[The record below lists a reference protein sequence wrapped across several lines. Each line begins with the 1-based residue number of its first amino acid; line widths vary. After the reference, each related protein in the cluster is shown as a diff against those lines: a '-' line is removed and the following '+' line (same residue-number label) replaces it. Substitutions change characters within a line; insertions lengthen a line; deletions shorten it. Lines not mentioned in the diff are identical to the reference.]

1 MKLLITA
8 DLHLSLYKNK
18 RLIGELPLPLYYTK
32 VNLEKMAKTFKEENC
47 NAFVIAGD
55 LFHDKS
61 HIYMNAY
68 NILKEFIMT
77 NDKIPFWIITG
88 NHDISDIKGDINT
101 LDSLEQFEN
110 VKIIKKYEKYENVY
124 LLSYNK
130 YQVDLLKDMLEDLD
144 YDQFENNILI
154 SHFGVDEG
162 SLSTGMSI
170 KTGIKAKDL
179 FTTFKKIILGHYHK
193 PQEIKSEDGEKELI
207 YVGSPIQLNWG
218 EKNEEK
224 RFMILDTE
232 TLEQK
237 FIETETQKYIEIEI
251 NSIDDL
257 NNFED
262 EFDLSDINN
271 IYRIKTTLDRKEI
284 LQEKQVIKD
293 LNIPIIEQE
302 IVSDDNNEDE
312 EENVVR
318 LSNNMSREELF
329 REYLNIKE
337 VNEKYRDEY
346 IKVLMYNIREV

>member
-18 RLIGELPLPLYYTK
+18 RIVGDLPLPLYYTK
-32 VNLEKMAKTFKEENC
+32 VNLDNMAKTFKEENC
-47 NAFVIAGD
+47 GAFVIAGD

-68 NILKEFIMT
+68 NILKEFILE

-130 YQVDLLKDMLEDLD
+130 YQIDLLRDMIENLD
-144 YDQFENNILI
+144 YDQFEDNILI

-170 KTGIKAKDL
+170 RTGIKAKDL
-179 FTTFKKIILGHYHK
+179 FNGFKRIVLGHYHK
-193 PQEIKSEDGEKELI
+193 PQELKSEDGEKELI

-232 TLEQK
+232 TLKYK
-237 FIETETQKYIEIEI
+237 FIPTETQKYVEIEI

-257 NNFED
+257 KEFED
-262 EFDLSDINN
+262 EYDLSDINN
-271 IYRIKTTLDRKEI
+271 IYRIKTTLDRKDI
-284 LQEKQVIKD
+284 LEEKQVIKD

-302 IVSDDNNEDE
+302 KVSEDNTEGE
-312 EENVVR
+312 EENVIR
-318 LSNNMSREELF
+318 LSNNMSREDLF

-346 IKVLMYNIREV
+346 IKVLMSHIGEV